1 MTTCTFQ
8 MLAASTSSRGEFHA
22 RPYQMPLTDRVQR
35 SILTSVARLSYFSAT
50 NPTWCQSNS

>member
-22 RPYQMPLTDRVQR
+22 RPYQMPLTDRVQQ

-50 NPTWCQSNS
+50 NPT